1 MREGKYI
8 INDYWCWDSLF
19 NKEQIKNFNLKIQ
32 ENLLEKENPKKAAF
46 GAGNKILKKADT
58 YVVNLSSVSEFVK
71 PVLESARYAND
82 KNFQYDIHYNFEL
95 HDTGNYNI
103 YSSKN
108 NSEYKWHTDVSPDIR
123 YDMKFTILINL
134 SEKKYTG
141 GKFQIFNQEPYTI
154 EKFKNPG
161 SVLMFK
167 SYLNHCVTPIL
178 SGERKTFTIFVYGP
192 KWK

>member
-103 YSSKN
+103 YSSQN

>member
-1 MREGKYI
+1 MIQQKYI
-8 INDYWCWDSLF
+8 VNDYWCWDNFF
-19 NKEQIKNFNLKIQ
+19 NKEEIKKFNLQIKKNIVK
-32 ENLLEKENPKKAAF
+32 KEDPKKAASGF
-46 GAGNKILKKADT
+46 ENKILKKVNS
-58 YVVNLSSVSEFVK
+58 YIVNLCSIIEFVK
-71 PVLESARYAND
+71 PVLESAHYAND
-82 KNFQYDIHYNFEL
+82 KNFQYDLHYNPEL

-108 NSEYKWHTDVSPDIR
+108 NSEYKWHTDASPDIR
-123 YDMKFTILINL
+123 YDLKFTVLINL

-141 GKFQIFNQEPYTI
+141 GNFQIFNQHPYTI

-167 SYLNHCVTPIL
+167 SHLNHCVTPIL
-178 SGERKTFTIFVYGP
+178 SGERKTFTMFLHGP